1 MKKENMNFV
10 FFGTGDF
17 AVKILNIL
25 YQNNFAPALIAT
37 TPDKPK
43 GRKMILTSPP
53 VKIWAQEHKIK
64 TITDYALPAT
74 RYDLFIVAD
83 YGKIIPKNI
92 LDIPEYGAI
101 NIHPSL
107 LPKYRG
113 PSPIQSFILSGE
125 KETGVTIILLDEEMD
140 HGPILAQQS
149 LNLETGFPIGN
160 PVSKLYYKEL
170 EEKLAELGG
179 ELLVKTI
186 PNLIARKI
194 KPIPQDHNKATY
206 TKKITKKDGEIN
218 LNESPEIIERKIR
231 AFTPWPGAYF
241 SIPRP
246 TSLARSGG
254 ILRIIITEA
263 EIDKNGALKIK
274 QIKPEGK
281 KEMSFKDFLRGNRD
295 IADQIPF
302 LLNKK
307 NIQERAYYSPKQ

>member
-17 AVKILNIL
+17 AVKILDIL

-64 TITDYALPAT
+64 TITDYALPVT
-74 RYDLFIVAD
+74 RYVLFIVAD

-92 LDIPEYGAI
+92 LGIPEYGAI

-113 PSPIQSFILSGE
+113 PSPIQSFILSEE

-140 HGPILAQQS
+140 HGPILAQRRLDIKCPSS
-149 LNLETGFPIGN
+149 LGH
-160 PVSKLYYKEL
+160 KQL

-241 SIPRP
+241 F
-246 TSLARSGG
+246 ANDK
-254 ILRIIITEA
+254 RIIVTKA

-307 NIQERAYYSPKQ
+307 NI

>member
-1 MKKENMNFV
+1 MKKENMKFV

-17 AVKILNIL
+17 AVKILDIL

-43 GRKMILTSPP
+43 GRKMILTPPP

-64 TITDYALPAT
+64 TITDYALLVT
-74 RYDLFIVAD
+74 DYSLFIVAD

-125 KETGVTIILLDEEMD
+125 EKTGVTIILLDEEMD
-140 HGPILAQQS
+140 HGPILATRELGIS
-149 LNLETGFPIGN
+149 N
-160 PVSKLYYKEL
+160 SKFLISKIYYKEL
-170 EEKLAELGG
+170 EKELAELGG
-179 ELLVKTI
+179 ELLVETI
-186 PNLIARKI
+186 PDWIAGKI
-194 KPIPQDHNKATY
+194 KPIPQDHGKATY

-241 SIPRP
+241 FI
-246 TSLARSGG
+246 GG
-254 ILRIIITEA
+254 KRIIITEA

-274 QIKPEGK
+274 QVKPEGK

-307 NIQERAYYSPKQ
+307 NI